1 MATKETVNIKFAEIP
16 QLIVQSIPERK
27 EYKTSTF
34 VNYGMRNDYPS
45 FLWDAYS
52 KCPTLQTV
60 VNGFADYVVGDG
72 VSCSVLSQPNPVS
85 SWDDLYTHLA
95 ADYVLYGECF
105 IQVIRNKK
113 GNISELYWLDALYVR
128 SDEDNETFYYNEDF
142 GKSYVK
148 ASKTVIFPKFK
159 AEFEQPSSVV
169 CIKTP
174 LGKGTY
180 SLPLWHSALK
190 AVMTEIAIDD
200 FHLNEIENNFVGS
213 AVINFNNGIPTEEE
227 QDELEKRVAKKFSG
241 HQNAGRFLLSFNNG
255 VTNKTTID
263 RLATDDFDK
272 RYESLATKTQR
283 QIFTAFGVSPVV
295 FGVLEEGKGFSDQD
309 FVSSFKLFN
318 RTKIKPIQKRIND
331 ALDKVFE
338 QKNSMTVKPFTI
350 DFSEEGNED
359 KNDMVV

>member
-1 MATKETVNIKFAEIP
+1 MANKETVNIKFAEIP

-27 EYKTSTF
+27 EYKTSTY
-34 VNYGMRNDYPS
+34 VNYGVRNDYPT

-113 GNISELYWLDALYVR
+113 GNVSELYWLDALYVR

-200 FHLNEIENNFVGS
+200 FHLNEIENNFLGS
-213 AVINFNNGIPTEEE
+213 AVINFNAGVPSEEE
-227 QDELEKRVAKKFSG
+227 QDELEKKVAKKFSG

-295 FGVLEEGKGFSDQD
+295 FGVEKENTGFNDEDYQQA
-309 FVSSFKLFN
+309 FKLFN
-318 RTKIKPIQKRIND
+318 RTKIKPIQARLND

-338 QKNSMTVKPFTI
+338 QKGSMTVKPFTI
-350 DFSEEGNED
+350 NFDNNSNETTV
-359 KNDMVV
+359 N